1 MMDWSTPDRRLMMP
15 SSDSPS
21 VVWFEIWKMLP
32 QASDPSPKRPR
43 TTMPSWFTARTTFSI
58 WLAIT
63 RAGRCIIAD
72 ARIAVPRLVGHA
84 VR

>member
-1 MMDWSTPDRRLMMP
+1 MMS

-21 VVWFEIWKMLP
+21 VVWLEIWKIEPL
-32 QASDPSPKRPR
+32 ASEPSPNRPR

-58 WLAIT
+58 WLEIT
-63 RAGRCIIAD
+63 SAGRCIMAE